1 MLTSLPWR
9 PHCCDAVQVPAVQ
22 QLRARRREQTVQLQ
36 WRLLVTPAEQLAQQ
50 VEQLM
55 QLLAGLSHQ
64 QVVRLVFAEPRLL
77 GKDPSQL
84 LSTVEALEQVRQG
97 QSNSISEHASI

>member
-1 MLTSLPWR
+1 M
-9 PHCCDAVQVPAVQ
+9 Q
-22 QLRARRREQTVQLQ
+22 QLRARRREQTVQLH
-36 WRLLVTPAEQLAQQ
+36 WRLLISPAEQLGQQ

-64 QVVRLVFAEPRLL
+64 QVVRLVCAEPRML
-77 GKDPSQL
+77 GRDPAQL

-97 QSNSISEHASI
+97 AKHREHASCLTLSCSFQNEF